1 MTVEK
6 RNQRKVLEGWVLS
19 DRMDKT
25 RSVRILRRFRHALY
39 EKVMTRYTKVYAHD
53 EKNESHQGDR
63 VQIMS
68 IRPMSKLKRWR
79 VVRVLEKAKIAAV
92 ALKGDAS

>member
-1 MTVEK
+1 M
-6 RNQRKVLEGWVLS
+6 S